1 VRRAPCAQRAHI
13 DGSSGYLPFL
23 SRLAAFALGDTSF
36 CLQFEAKFTRL
47 DRLDGLAR
55 KQVCGRASFTPVGL
69 AAVNYPLS
77 PSPSPDHP
85 ISIKWAGGVRVVRT
99 MIRLGKA
106 VTLVSLLCAT
116 IFLGLIVALHHSRN
130 HARRTTE
137 VLTSL
142 GVKKITFS
150 NPVASG
156 AFARVHASFVSFF
169 SLRSEFYVDGTSIP
183 EVNFDV
189 GPSWSGLIPI
199 SGAANETRKVRDSK
213 LGNDRRTRA

>member
-1 VRRAPCAQRAHI
+1 
-13 DGSSGYLPFL
+13 
-23 SRLAAFALGDTSF
+23 
-36 CLQFEAKFTRL
+36 
-47 DRLDGLAR
+47 
-55 KQVCGRASFTPVGL
+55 
-69 AAVNYPLS
+69 
-77 PSPSPDHP
+77 
-85 ISIKWAGGVRVVRT
+85 

-213 LGNDRRTRA
+213 LGNDTDKLGLNFVLLIFQLFFWFFPPGPEGSLDDLIFWYDVFTTMRVCIDCILNDCLEGLTVVLVARRWKVSYKRME